1 MDWRTKEV
9 LTASNRIGRS
19 SSLDPDGANTSAMAG
34 GVESLSSSVLSSW
47 RTRRTF
53 DSESIEA
60 DQLTPM
66 RRSQA
71 WRRRSRRASE
81 HLEEQ
86 PSPSAARSQPSSKA
100 GASKP
105 DSSGATLP
113 GEYQPP
119 AVEYEGKSAFSES
132 WALLGTLWR
141 SRYRVPICLLAAGIV
156 AILVGNMVG
165 QIGLNR
171 WHGAFFDALEQR
183 NLGAFGSQLLMF
195 LAIVA
200 GLLTLVVGQTWMQE
214 MLKVRLRQ
222 WMTHHLLDEWL
233 VAGRAYRLGLAGQI
247 GVNPDQRIEE
257 DTRKLTEFSTIL
269 GVGLLQAG
277 MLLVTFI
284 GILWALSDNIVF
296 VLDGSKFTIPGY
308 MVWCAILYALIG
320 SLLTWR
326 VGLPLIALN
335 TERYRREADLR
346 FALVRVSESAESIAL
361 FGGERDER
369 RQLEGNLDRVIVSMR
384 QLSGALA
391 RLTWITSGYGWI
403 AIVVPI
409 VVASPGYFSGGLS
422 LGGMM
427 MVVGAFNQ
435 VQTSLR
441 WFVERFPE
449 IADWRA
455 TLHRVS
461 AFKAAVAKLEQIDDS
476 IDSIELVQESAGTLG
491 FENVSVLL
499 SDGRVVI
506 AEATVEIG
514 HGERVLIVGESG
526 AGKSTLFRAV
536 AGLWRWGSGTIRL
549 PDPDTMMFM
558 PQRPYLPLGTM
569 RAAITY
575 PEPPETFTTAEVEAA
590 VKRVGLADFLEAL
603 DVEARL
609 DKSLSLGQQQLIG
622 FARLLLHKPA
632 WVFLDEATSALD
644 EVSQR
649 RVMSIFD
656 LELRDATLL
665 SIGHR
670 PGLEAFHTRTL
681 HLVRTPGG
689 AMLHLKRPPA
699 HGHGEPSHSTQAEDL
714 PTTLFGRPEPAV

>member
-1 MDWRTKEV
+1 MSRIRQFPPESEGSDAP
-9 LTASNRIGRS
+9 TASIQMDSTLAQRQDYLVALGK
-19 SSLDPDGANTSAMAG
+19 
-34 GVESLSSSVLSSW
+34 SVLKSW
-47 RTRRTF
+47 RTNRVL
-53 DSESIEA
+53 DSDDVDLHPLPSVE
-60 DQLTPM
+60 
-66 RRSQA
+66 
-71 WRRRSRRASE
+71 
-81 HLEEQ
+81 
-86 PSPSAARSQPSSKA
+86 PSPAAAKRKLSSDGAPAAANDENDASLSQ
-100 GASKP
+100 GAAAS
-105 DSSGATLP
+105 LP

-119 AVEYEGKSAFSES
+119 AIDYEGKSAVAES
-132 WALLGTLWR
+132 WALLRTMWG
-141 SRYRVPICLLAAGIV
+141 SRYRVKIALLTAGIV
-156 AILVGNMVG
+156 AVLVGNMFG
-165 QIGLNR
+165 QIKLNE
-171 WHGAFFDALEQR
+171 WHGAFFDALEQQ
-183 NLGAFGSQLLMF
+183 NLGAFGAQLLIF

-200 GLLTLVVGQTWMQE
+200 GLLALVVGQTWMQE

-233 VAGRAYRLGLAGQI
+233 VGGRAYRLGLAGQI

-257 DTRKLTEFSTIL
+257 DTRKLTELSTIL

-277 MLLVTFI
+277 MLLVTFVS
-284 GILWALSDNIVF
+284 ILWVLSEDVVF
-296 VLDGSKFTIPGY
+296 VVDAGSFSIPGY

-320 SLLTWR
+320 SYLTWR
-326 VGLPLIALN
+326 VGVPLISLN
-335 TERYRREADLR
+335 AQRYAREADLR

-369 RQLEGNLDRVIVSMR
+369 RQLEGNLDRVILSMQ
-384 QLSGALA
+384 QLSGKLA

-455 TLHRVS
+455 TLQRVS
-461 AFKAAVAKLEQIDDS
+461 AFKAAVAKLEQIDGN
-476 IDSIELVQESAGTLG
+476 IDSIQLVQDPDGKLG

-536 AGLWRWGSGTIRL
+536 AGLWRWGGGTIRL
-549 PDPDTMMFM
+549 PDPEAMMFM

-575 PEPPETFTTAEVEAA
+575 PDSPDSFSTEEVEAV
-590 VKRVGLADFLEAL
+590 VKRIGLSEFIQAL
-603 DVEARL
+603 DVQARL

-622 FARLLLHKPA
+622 FARLLLHKPK

-656 LELRDATLL
+656 DELEGATVL

-681 HLVRTPGG
+681 HLVRTPAG
-689 AMLHLKRPPA
+689 AMLHHNRLQDEEESEQWRSAIMQELPSSLFPQPKPA
-699 HGHGEPSHSTQAEDL
+699 G
-714 PTTLFGRPEPAV
+714 

>member
-1 MDWRTKEV
+1 M
-9 LTASNRIGRS
+9 
-19 SSLDPDGANTSAMAG
+19 
-34 GVESLSSSVLSSW
+34 SSSVLSGW

-60 DQLTPM
+60 DQLPPM

-71 WRRRSRRASE
+71 WRRRSRRAPGE
-81 HLEEQ
+81 HLEDH
-86 PSPSAARSQPSSKA
+86 PVPSAAGSEPSSKA
-100 GASKP
+100 GAGEP
-105 DSSGATLP
+105 DRAGATLP

-132 WALLGTLWR
+132 RALLGTLWR
-141 SRYRVPICLLAAGIV
+141 SRYRLPICLLTGGIV

-200 GLLTLVVGQTWMQE
+200 GLLALVVGQTWMQE
-214 MLKVRLRQ
+214 MLKVRLRE
-222 WMTHHLLDEWL
+222 WLTHHLLDEWL

-257 DTRKLTEFSTIL
+257 DTRKLTELSAQL
-269 GVGLLQAG
+269 GSGLLHAV
-277 MLLVTFI
+277 MLLVTFV
-284 GILWALSDNIVF
+284 GILWALSDNVTF
-296 VLDGSKFTIPGY
+296 AFNGSSFSIPGY
-308 MVWCAILYALIG
+308 MVWCAILYAFIG
-320 SLLTWR
+320 SFLTWR
-326 VGLPLIALN
+326 VGLPLITLN
-335 TERYRREADLR
+335 SQRYAREADLR

-369 RQLEGNLDRVIVSMR
+369 RQLEGNLDRVITSMR
-384 QLSGALA
+384 QLSGGLA

-409 VVASPGYFSGGLS
+409 VVASPGYFSGGLT

-435 VQTSLR
+435 VQGSLR

-455 TLHRVS
+455 TLQRVS

-476 IDSIELVQESAGTLG
+476 IDSINLVRDPEGKLG
-491 FENVSVLL
+491 FEDVSVLL

-526 AGKSTLFRAV
+526 AGKSTLFRAI

-549 PDPDTMMFM
+549 PEAGSMMFM
-558 PQRPYLPLGTM
+558 PQRPYLPLGTL
-569 RAAITY
+569 RSAITY
-575 PEPPETFTTAEVEAA
+575 PHSPDAFTTEEVQAA
-590 VKRVGLADFLEAL
+590 MKRVGLAEFTDAL

-609 DKSLSLGQQQLIG
+609 DKSLSLGQQQLIA
-622 FARLLLHKPA
+622 FARLVLHKPA

-656 LELRDATLL
+656 HELSDATLL

-670 PGLEAFHTRTL
+670 PGLELFHTRTL

-689 AMLHLKRPPA
+689 AKLHQKRPQTD
-699 HGHGEPSHSTQAEDL
+699 EEDSDAWRAAIVEAL
-714 PTTLFGRPEPAV
+714 PRALFGRPDPAV